1 MMPRVTLAGTTLLAI
16 GVFFV
21 AAIAVRAEAPPAA
34 PAPAPEAAAP
44 GAQPAAQNVPITVK
58 VVEGTVETRPAVGQP
73 WVAVQV
79 GQQLAEGADL
89 RTGFRARCVLD
100 MVDSLVQV
108 EPLSVVR
115 IGELQRRGDAIRT
128 RLYLKQGN
136 TQSIIEKEQ
145 IESDFTI
152 VTPSVTLS
160 VQGTWDVLAGHSR
173 DTQSTFGLTNN
184 GVLGAQNGLGQQ
196 SNILPGQTGNS
207 QFLNP
212 IFLQWFNALPNV
224 GDQFG
229 FTQNELFAMFQGGM
243 GFPAPPG
250 FFGPGGPPNLVGP
263 GAFGGPGYVPPPP
276 PPPVVPSNGSVD
288 GHYEY

>member
-160 VQGTWDVLAGHSR
+160 VQGTWDVLAGHSQ

-184 GVLGAQNGLGQQ
+184 GTLGVQNGLGQN

-207 QFLNP
+207 QFINP

-263 GAFGGPGYVPPPP
+263 GGFAGPGYVPPLPLPP
-276 PPPVVPSNGSVD
+276 CSNGEEN
-288 GHYEY
+288 GNGLGY